1 MDQSENQF
9 RAIQKIGEYFLSM
22 SSNLR
27 IYTIFI
33 NNHEIATNTIRY
45 LIKTQHGF
53 KLFIE
58 TQKNIPECNNIDIF
72 SYMIAPLSRIPR
84 YSLFFRVPENRA
96 MELYQIP
103 EAIPALQLFP
113 HVVSQINSV
122 AEFLNSSKRQIDT
135 LQKLFEMN
143 LPNPLDLLINPDRI
157 LLFDSDLHIL
167 KLKDNSMG
175 KKIRT
180 KAVYVFLFNDLL
192 LITTKW
198 NKILR
203 PHGHLK
209 EYGRLDITPSTMI
222 LIGNDIFVDDKYQPL
237 KKELKDLQNYF
248 LIKDSTIDFLFEV
261 KPETRD
267 IWVDNLNKITFH

>member
-1 MDQSENQF
+1 
-9 RAIQKIGEYFLSM
+9 
-22 SSNLR
+22 
-27 IYTIFI
+27 
-33 NNHEIATNTIRY
+33 
-45 LIKTQHGF
+45 
-53 KLFIE
+53 
-58 TQKNIPECNNIDIF
+58 
-72 SYMIAPLSRIPR
+72 
-84 YSLFFRVPENRA
+84 

-103 EAIPALQLFP
+103 EAIPVLQLFP

-209 EYGRLDITPSTMI
+209 EYGRLVITPSTMI
-222 LIGNDIFVDDKYQPL
+222 LIGNDIFADDKYQPL